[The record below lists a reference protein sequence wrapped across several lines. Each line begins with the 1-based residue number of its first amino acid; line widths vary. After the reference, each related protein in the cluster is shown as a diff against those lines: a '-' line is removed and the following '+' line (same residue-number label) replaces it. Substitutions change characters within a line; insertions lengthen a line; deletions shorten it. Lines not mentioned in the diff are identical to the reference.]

1 MLLYPSRP
9 VLDVSDLCQ
18 DTQPSRGQPSFRVL
32 PASYS
37 SRRAQ
42 RMKRHPPFCRG
53 DRHSGPKADAQRRQS
68 SSLPTW
74 ELAVPSSKRVTRT
87 PSTLETMYRAG
98 LSFGHVADELCVHA
112 FGLGQAA
119 TSL

>member
-42 RMKRHPPFCRG
+42 RDEAPPAVSVVATAIADPRLTLNAASHRRSLRG
-53 DRHSGPKADAQRRQS
+53 GS
-68 SSLPTW
+68 
-74 ELAVPSSKRVTRT
+74 
-87 PSTLETMYRAG
+87 
-98 LSFGHVADELCVHA
+98 
-112 FGLGQAA
+112 
-119 TSL
+119 